1 MQHRSE
7 PATIKLAHKLCK
19 FLRFT
24 AGIISIQWFHKVKY
38 KIVLQV
44 LTLYKDIFFKTSFR
58 MAHMFPDCLGEIDVV
73 SSAENI
79 KNLLKLPYSSKSGIS
94 MMIHRIENTLL
105 IDEFDIHKYLLRQAD
120 DDWKWLKSFIGENVL
135 TSLGNSERRLF
146 IKNKSREALQKKKLL
161 SKFLHYSLTDGDD
174 GETASSTNTSEN
186 KRNEKRTPLQL
197 TGPLLPE
204 PSVEENVP
212 DPKTNHIYS
221 RNVAWTFEDIR
232 MLIGTD
238 MPIFGSA
245 HRPCISLRLRDQS
258 QPINVL
264 TGIDYWLDNLM
275 CNVPEVVMCYHLDGL
290 VQKYEIIKTED
301 LPYLEN
307 SNFSPKVIRNV
318 AQNILAFLK
327 QNATKAGHTYWL
339 FKGRNDDFV
348 KLYDLTSL
356 CSNGETATAPASTST
371 TAAADSNDN
380 PFTVPVAMLLY
391 KVARNMKNMSATNMS
406 AKQAGSIKTLLD
418 NCIQLLPKEKYPQ
431 IVTSSHYI
439 LSDLHVPASI
449 NPNAPNFSWSDE
461 TAEDS
466 QSMYDDD
473 QQQPSRAESEFELN
487 SCSEQAVVS
496 DSPRRGSIVDC
507 VIGENVAI
515 KNISETLNEFNT
527 EKNWKHNT
535 SPPPIVGNV
544 TERCMVALHHIVIGL
559 DCLQYFNTQSE
570 EKLTQ
575 EEKIAKEEEKRKIIL
590 EELNPNMAKSYQAIP
605 LPYEKLKPEPSLDPS
620 KPIPMGWK
628 VETPTTTTAASKK
641 SKKNR
646 RKSAAAKRLAASAD
660 VVGDLA
666 YNDFEEAV
674 DSPRSLLLKGKSG
687 VIESWNVHLKLLL
700 LEKTCLTYATLT
712 EQAYHNGQYG
722 TSLRYIC
729 IAMQAQHIVTK
740 HMSSVSSQK
749 QCLLGR
755 AGDCYFQMAKNVESI
770 TTNLTDFVRC
780 DAVDVAIRR
789 ELDKHL
795 EASESEE
802 IIANE
807 LCAEWELPTPTNN
820 IEQLMVSSCA
830 CYESAL
836 TCSTAAASR
845 REFVS
850 RLGSV
855 RNELGIRYMH
865 WAQQE
870 YARFVDGI
878 GAEIDSTV
886 IDSNKPQPEELYQIF
901 VQKSYDCLVRGVAAF
916 EEISDNANLAIL
928 MCNMGRFMRF
938 RAHVIMFNER

>member
-1 MQHRSE
+1 MVSRGKHNAPQ
-7 PATIKLAHKLCK
+7 IKILFQL
-19 FLRFT
+19 LT
-24 AGIISIQWFHKVKY
+24 ISI
-38 KIVLQV
+38 
-44 LTLYKDIFFKTSFR
+44 SFR

-135 TSLGNSERRLF
+135 TSLGDSERRLF

-161 SKFLHYSLTDGDD
+161 SKFLHYSLTDDDD
-174 GETASSTNTSEN
+174 GETVTSTNSSEN
-186 KRNEKRTPLQL
+186 KRSDKRTPLQL

-356 CSNGETATAPASTST
+356 CSNGETATPPASTST
-371 TAAADSNDN
+371 TTAAADNNDN

-391 KVARNMKNMSATNMS
+391 KVARNMKNMSASNMS

-461 TAEDS
+461 TTEDT

-487 SCSEQAVVS
+487 TCSEQATVS

-507 VIGENVAI
+507 GIGENVAI

-527 EKNWKHNT
+527 EKNWKHNS

-544 TERCMVALHHIVIGL
+544 TERCMVALQHIVNGL
-559 DCLQYFNTQSE
+559 DCLQYFNTQTE
-570 EKLTQ
+570 EKLSQ

-605 LPYEKLKPEPSLDPS
+605 LPYEKLKPEPFCLDPS

-628 VETPTTTTAASKK
+628 IETPTTATAAAKK

-700 LEKTCLTYATLT
+700 LEKTCL
-712 EQAYHNGQYG
+712 
-722 TSLRYIC
+722 
-729 IAMQAQHIVTK
+729 
-740 HMSSVSSQK
+740 
-749 QCLLGR
+749 
-755 AGDCYFQMAKNVESI
+755 
-770 TTNLTDFVRC
+770 
-780 DAVDVAIRR
+780 
-789 ELDKHL
+789 
-795 EASESEE
+795 
-802 IIANE
+802 
-807 LCAEWELPTPTNN
+807 
-820 IEQLMVSSCA
+820 
-830 CYESAL
+830 
-836 TCSTAAASR
+836 
-845 REFVS
+845 
-850 RLGSV
+850 
-855 RNELGIRYMH
+855 
-865 WAQQE
+865 
-870 YARFVDGI
+870 
-878 GAEIDSTV
+878 
-886 IDSNKPQPEELYQIF
+886 
-901 VQKSYDCLVRGVAAF
+901 
-916 EEISDNANLAIL
+916 
-928 MCNMGRFMRF
+928 
-938 RAHVIMFNER
+938 